1 MYRFDDDLKR
11 YRNVKVPLNPVLI
24 KASQRAMKLLYAMER
39 DDDRIHVDR
48 TRIPIAGTSCRADE
62 VNHIDAL
69 VYEPKRNDART
80 SSCLL
85 FIHGGGFVFNAAP
98 HHFKLARRL
107 SRELSAKVVM
117 ADYRLAPGHTF
128 PTAHKDCLDVYKWL
142 HSNAKTLKIDH
153 DRIIVVGDSAG
164 GNIAAALS
172 LMAYES
178 GLPVPKAQMLLYPVL
193 DRRMQT
199 KSYATFTD
207 TPMCNS
213 KDMARYFKL
222 YAGDAMSIEGSLV
235 PYISPLEAGSFD
247 GTPPT
252 YVEVAQWDC
261 LHDEGVRYAQAL
273 KDAGIPVELTEV
285 KDAMHGYDIALGKPF
300 MDDVMAYRIAFLR
313 RFI

>member
-1 MYRFDDDLKR
+1 MYKLDKELMR
-11 YRNVKVPLNPVLI
+11 YRNAKVPLNPNFVEV
-24 KASQRAMKLLYAMER
+24 SQKAMKLLYALEH
-39 DDDRIHVDR
+39 DDWKTHVTKTKVCIAKGSQPDAR
-48 TRIPIAGTSCRADE
+48 TF
-62 VNHIDAL
+62 VN
-69 VYEPKRNDART
+69 VTTYEPKGFSKRLP
-80 SSCLL
+80 CIY

-98 HHFKLARRL
+98 HHFRLARRL
-107 SRELSAKVVM
+107 TKELGVKTVM
-117 ADYRLAPGHTF
+117 VDYRLAPRYKF
-128 PTAHKDCLDVYKWL
+128 PTAHFDCLAVYKWL
-142 HSNAKTLKIDH
+142 RSNANALNIDSN
-153 DRIIVVGDSAG
+153 RIIVVGDSAG

-172 LMAYES
+172 RMAYES
-178 GLPVPKAQMLLYPVL
+178 GLPTPKAQMLLYPVL

-199 KSYATFTD
+199 QSYATFSD

-213 KDMARYFKL
+213 KDMAKYFKL

-252 YVEVAQWDC
+252 YVEVAQLDC

-285 KDAMHGYDIALGKPF
+285 KEAMHGYDIALGKPF
-300 MDDVMAYRIAFLR
+300 MEDVMVYRIAFLR

>member
-1 MYRFDDDLKR
+1 MYKLDKQLMR
-11 YRNVKVPLNPVLI
+11 YRNAKVPLNPNFVEV
-24 KASQRAMKLLYAMER
+24 SQKAMKLLYALEH
-39 DDDRIHVDR
+39 DDWKTHVTKTKVCIAKGCQPDAR
-48 TRIPIAGTSCRADE
+48 TF
-62 VNHIDAL
+62 VN
-69 VYEPKRNDART
+69 VTTYEPKGFSKRLP
-80 SSCLL
+80 CIY

-98 HHFKLARRL
+98 HHFRLARRL
-107 SRELSAKVVM
+107 TKELGVKTVM
-117 ADYRLAPGHTF
+117 VDYRLAPRYKF
-128 PTAHKDCLDVYKWL
+128 PTAHFDCLAVYKWL
-142 HSNAKTLKIDH
+142 RSNANALNIDSN
-153 DRIIVVGDSAG
+153 RIIVVGDSAG

-172 LMAYES
+172 RMAYES
-178 GLPVPKAQMLLYPVL
+178 GLPAPKAQMLLYPVL

-199 KSYATFTD
+199 QSYGTFSD

-213 KDMARYFKL
+213 KDMAKYFKL
-222 YAGDAMSIEGSLV
+222 YAGDVMSIEGSLV

-252 YVEVAQWDC
+252 YVEVAQLDC

-300 MDDVMAYRIAFLR
+300 MEDVMVYRIAFLR